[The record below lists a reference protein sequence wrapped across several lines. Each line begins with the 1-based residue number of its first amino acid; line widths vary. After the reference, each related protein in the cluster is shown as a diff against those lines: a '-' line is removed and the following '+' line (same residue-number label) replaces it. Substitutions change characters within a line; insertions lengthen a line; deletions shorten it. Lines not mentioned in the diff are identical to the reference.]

1 MKDRP
6 ILKYCLILAFIVA
19 LACATFWREVVE
31 KSKDMTGRILGDQ
44 VVSEKVLTGGLESI
58 VGFRLDLE
66 LNDIRKVTVRNLQ
79 VGASNGHDADISFLL
94 SNRGGDNDFPSL
106 RIYLLDAKRKP
117 LREIELSPDDYVHST
132 SFRAER
138 IQVNVVLRD
147 RESSFTVEPFYKID
161 RRP

>member
-6 ILKYCLILAFIVA
+6 LLKYCLLLTFIVA
-19 LACATFWREVVE
+19 LAFSTFWREFVE
-31 KSKDMTGRILGDQ
+31 KSNDVTGRMLSDQ
-44 VVSEKVLTGGLESI
+44 VVPEKILTGRLDS
-58 VGFRLDLE
+58 VTGFRLDLE
-66 LNDIRKVTVRNLQ
+66 FNDIRQVIVRNLQ

-132 SFRAER
+132 SFMAER

-147 RESSFTVEPFYKID
+147 RESSFTVEPFYKVD